1 MCPTSSTNPKQSKSE
16 LVIIVESGRCS
27 HGRCIF
33 CSFSKKPE
41 VLPPDFERLKK
52 DLDSKLT
59 HHHEIVKY
67 FNSGSFLDINQIP
80 AIFQKYLIEK
90 CIQYG
95 VEELIIECLPE
106 HINEGNLSV
115 IKNVSGRKNIKI
127 CFALGLEV
135 ADDAV
140 LKKIC
145 KGFKR
150 SDYLNSVS
158 LLKKE
163 GFLVRTYLMAN
174 LPFVDNVSKSLD
186 KSVRFAL
193 QNSDSLAIINSYAYG
208 YAPLFDLWM
217 QNKWHPLSKKEFDAL
232 VKKYRTNKKIDI
244 YFDDYISY
252 PRFSNQEH
260 LKGATVENLENPAY
274 NVWQDYI
281 DRFYEVPKEK
291 KYALF
296 LPCAFRKPY
305 STSKTHREIMR
316 RLVPLPFYAT
326 LHQVMISNPGV
337 IPREFEGKY
346 PFAHYDWPEWEET
359 PAIKRKYVE
368 VTQKRVENYLS
379 NHHYN
384 KIFAYFKPSSESYE
398 ALKNACKKLK
408 IQLINCTDDSLY
420 SEIIGASD
428 EGGGNILIE
437 RRMLDGLVRC
447 LRRNI

>member
-1 MCPTSSTNPKQSKSE
+1 MCPTGPTQSKSE

-41 VLPPDFERLKK
+41 VLPPDFDRLKK

-59 HHHEIVKY
+59 HHYDIVKY
-67 FNSGSFLDINQIP
+67 FNSGSFLDKSQIP
-80 AIFQKYLIEK
+80 AYFQKYLIDK

-95 VEELIIECLPE
+95 VKELIIECLPE
-106 HINEGNLSV
+106 HITEENLSA
-115 IKNVSGRKNIKI
+115 IKEACAGKNLKV

-140 LKKIC
+140 LKQIC
-145 KGFKR
+145 KGFKI

-174 LPFVDNVSKSLD
+174 LPFVDDISESLAN
-186 KSVRFAL
+186 SVRFAL
-193 QNSDSLAIINSYAYG
+193 LHSDSVAIINTYAYG

-217 QNKWHPLSKKEFDAL
+217 QNKWRPLSKKEFDVL

-244 YFDDYISY
+244 YFDDYITY

-260 LKGATVENLENPAY
+260 FRGATVENLINPAY
-274 NVWQDYI
+274 AVWQDYI
-281 DRFYEVPKEK
+281 ARFYETPKEK

-316 RLVPLPFYAT
+316 RLVPLQFYAD
-326 LHQVMISNPGV
+326 LHQLMISNPGV

-346 PFAHYDWPEWEET
+346 PFAHYDWPEWEEN

-368 VTQKRVENYLS
+368 VTQKRVEGYLL

-384 KIFAYFKPSSESYE
+384 KVFAYFKPSSESYE

-408 IQLINCTDDSLY
+408 IPLINCTDELLY
-420 SEIIGASD
+420 AEISRAVE

-437 RRMLDGLVRC
+437 RKMLDGLVRC
-447 LRRNI
+447 LRKNI

>member
-1 MCPTSSTNPKQSKSE
+1 M
-16 LVIIVESGRCS
+16 
-27 HGRCIF
+27 
-33 CSFSKKPE
+33 
-41 VLPPDFERLKK
+41 PPDFERLKK

-59 HHHEIVKY
+59 HHYDIVKY
-67 FNSGSFLDINQIP
+67 FNSGSFLDKNQMP
-80 AIFQKYLIEK
+80 VDFQKYLISR
-90 CIQYG
+90 CIEYG
-95 VEELIIECLPE
+95 VSELIIECLPL
-106 HINEGNLSV
+106 HITEGNLSV
-115 IKNVSGRKNIKI
+115 IKEACSGKNLKV

-145 KGFKR
+145 KGFKM
-150 SDYLNSVS
+150 SDYLKSVS

-174 LPFVDNVSKSLD
+174 LPFVDDISESLGN
-186 KSVRFAL
+186 SVRFAL
-193 QNSDSLAIINSYAYG
+193 EHSDSVAIINAYAYG
-208 YAPLFDLWM
+208 YAPLFDMWM
-217 QNKWHPLSKKEFDAL
+217 QDKWRPLSKKEFDAL
-232 VKKYRTNKKIDI
+232 VKKYCTDKKIDI

-252 PRFSNQEH
+252 PRFSHQEV
-260 LKGATVENLENPAY
+260 LKGATVENLINPAY
-274 NVWQDYI
+274 IVWQDYI

-316 RLVPLPFYAT
+316 RLVPLPFYAA

-359 PAIKRKYVE
+359 PAIKRKYIE
-368 VTQKRVENYLS
+368 VTQKRVEDYLS
-379 NHHYN
+379 NHHYT
-384 KIFAYFKPSSESYE
+384 KVFSYFKPSSESYV

-408 IQLINCTDDSLY
+408 IDLISCTEESLY
-420 SEIIGASD
+420 SEISGASEED
-428 EGGGNILIE
+428 AGNVLIE

-447 LRRNI
+447 LRKNM